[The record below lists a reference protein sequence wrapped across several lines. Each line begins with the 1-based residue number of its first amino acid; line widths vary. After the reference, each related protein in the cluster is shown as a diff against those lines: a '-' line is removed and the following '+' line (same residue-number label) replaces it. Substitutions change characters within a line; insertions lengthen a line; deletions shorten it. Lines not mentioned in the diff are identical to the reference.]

1 MKMIDKRGS
10 IAPLLWSEGMQQH
23 RRCSWSPEKTAED
36 LATCGEE
43 STGVGSEG
51 GEPIGDSLGGL
62 VKGLAFSASM
72 AADLAVIEDQGQ
84 GIGEKPDHGEYHQGR
99 GLVNRGMFEV
109 AVGGNGLKDF
119 RIDSPTAA
127 TALMNEQRRDR
138 AEFEI
143 GGVEV
148 GALLRHRGF
157 ALDAMTVFIAD
168 GDAMLV
174 FDANRFDDSHQ
185 AIGDRPVD
193 LGQVPVLNL
202 PARFGVNAGGR
213 FFRETLG
220 LAQQLGLVL
229 FQSEGPDQTRRST
242 SLTKGAC
249 RYKASPTKISRKRRP
264 N

>member
-84 GIGEKPDHGEYHQGR
+84 GIGEKPDHGEHHQGR

-138 AEFEI
+138 KS
-143 GGVEV
+143 VV
-148 GALLRHRGF
+148 
-157 ALDAMTVFIAD
+157 
-168 GDAMLV
+168 
-174 FDANRFDDSHQ
+174 
-185 AIGDRPVD
+185 
-193 LGQVPVLNL
+193 
-202 PARFGVNAGGR
+202 
-213 FFRETLG
+213 
-220 LAQQLGLVL
+220 
-229 FQSEGPDQTRRST
+229 
-242 SLTKGAC
+242 
-249 RYKASPTKISRKRRP
+249 
-264 N
+264 